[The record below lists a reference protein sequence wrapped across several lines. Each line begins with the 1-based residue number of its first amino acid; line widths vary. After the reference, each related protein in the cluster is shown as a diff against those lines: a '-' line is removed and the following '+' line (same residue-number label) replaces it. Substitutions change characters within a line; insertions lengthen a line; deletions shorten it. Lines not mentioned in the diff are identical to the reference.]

1 MHRNLGDKDLNL
13 PQYYNNRELS
23 WLDFNY
29 RVLQEAQDKNNPLLE
44 QLNFISIFSS
54 NLDEFFMVRV
64 AGLQDQVK
72 MGYDKPENKAQLTPK
87 QQLDQIKLKNKEIV
101 DLQYKRYN
109 ELIDDLKQYQVEIIK
124 PEQLPDDL
132 LPQLESEFKYG
143 ILPTLTPLGIDA
155 YHPFPKLNNK
165 SLNIFVDIDTE
176 DDINSAIVQIPSL
189 ISRFYSFNK
198 GDKQYIILIED
209 IITYF
214 INDLFSGYTV
224 LNTFTFRIT
233 RNADLT
239 IHEDGA
245 EDLLIE
251 IERFLKER
259 KRGTAVRLEVDGR
272 QATHEDIVWIIN
284 QLDVHD
290 NEVYFVDGP
299 LDLTMLTDL
308 VDHLSNL

>member
-87 QQLDQIKLKNKEIV
+87 QQLVQIKLKNKEIV

-290 NEVYFVDGP
+290 NDVYFVDGP

-308 VDHLSNL
+308 VDHQD

>member
-1 MHRNLGDKDLNL
+1 MHRNLGAKDLNL

-29 RVLQEAQDKNNPLLE
+29 RVLQEANDKNNPLLE
-44 QLNFISIFSS
+44 QLNFVSIFSS

-87 QQLDQIKLKNKEIV
+87 QQLNQINIKNKQNV

-109 ELIDDLKQYQVEIIK
+109 ELVEDLRQHKVEIVQPDEL
-124 PEQLPDDL
+124 PESL
-132 LPQLESEFKYG
+132 LSQLETEFKTG

-176 DDINSAIVQIPSL
+176 DAINSAIVQIPSL
-189 ISRFYSFNK
+189 IPRFYSLNK
-198 GDKQYIILIED
+198 GDTQFIIMVED
-209 IITYF
+209 IITHF
-214 INDLFSGYTV
+214 INELFSGYEV

-272 QATHEDIVWIIN
+272 FATHEDIVWIMN
-284 QLDVHD
+284 QVEVHD
-290 NEVYFVDGP
+290 DKVYFVDGP
-299 LDLTMLTDL
+299 LDLTML
-308 VDHLSNL
+308 SNLV